1 MRALI
6 TGASSGI
13 GYALS
18 EELLKRGYDLLT
30 VSRTE
35 GLLPELRKKYP
46 EREILFLSHDLSKR
60 EECEKLLRE
69 TEGQDFDLFLNN
81 AGYGDIGR
89 LDETSLDK
97 EINIV
102 EINDIATLI
111 LGKTFLLRFRK
122 RGKGRLLFV
131 ASAASFGPAPY
142 MSLYYAS
149 KVFVYYL
156 VHGYYRELK
165 DEKSPVTVSLLC
177 PGPVKT
183 NFEKRAN
190 AHFTISS
197 LSPEKVASY
206 AIPRFLKGKL
216 EIVPGWTMKF
226 AHLFS
231 HFVPKRVI
239 SKVLNKSAEIGT
251 K

>member
-177 PGPVKT
+177 PGPVRT
-183 NFEKRAN
+183 GFEKRAN
-190 AHFTISS
+190 ARFTMR
-197 LSPEKVASY
+197 PMEAEKVAHI
-206 AIPRFLKGKL
+206 AVHGMMKGHL
-216 EIVPGWTMKF
+216 EIVPGLSMKLVHF
-226 AHLFS
+226 LSHL
-231 HFVPKRVI
+231 VPKRLI
-239 SKVLNKSAEIGT
+239 SKILDKSAEIAE
-251 K
+251 